1 MIVKVK
7 QEMWI
12 YLQLIFTTLI
22 CRQYHDLVAPVCGA
36 AVFWGTITQI
46 LVIPK
51 FLLQNLFRVET
62 HYIIAPKCLLQVSE
76 CGRMVQKS
84 IGGGRTRSPLK
95 TVQLARQSPA
105 QRAQQ
110 TSSVQISTAQRAQQT
125 SSVHISAAQQRWAH
139 LEKSSSS
146 APQMLTVRDEAV
158 SSISEN
164 SPKSSSNM
172 KSSNM
177 KSSKM
182 ASSPSES
189 SILGSSS
196 RLLESSASVAVVPS
210 KKQPKSGGDDA
221 RWWNESMIICHLLK
235 ISLKRNTFSGIF
247 VSNHLSNTLGF
258 KIIVQNI
265 VTLKNYPK
273 SIPRF
278 SQKWALEK
286 RWGKTSEEKGIQC
299 VRSMHAK
306 KTFHQYSSRHVAEST
321 WCNIGPTCGPILQ
334 YAS

>member
-1 MIVKVK
+1 M
-7 QEMWI
+7 
-12 YLQLIFTTLI
+12 
-22 CRQYHDLVAPVCGA
+22 
-36 AVFWGTITQI
+36 
-46 LVIPK
+46 
-51 FLLQNLFRVET
+51 
-62 HYIIAPKCLLQVSE
+62 APKCLLQVSE

-84 IGGGRTRSPLK
+84 IGRGRTRSPLK
-95 TVQLARQSPA
+95 TVQLAREIQAQRAQTSSQHISRQA

-110 TSSVQISTAQRAQQT
+110 TSSVQIST
-125 SSVHISAAQQRWAH
+125 AQQRWAH

-177 KSSKM
+177 RSSNMKSSNM

-221 RWWNESMIICHLLK
+221 R
-235 ISLKRNTFSGIF
+235 
-247 VSNHLSNTLGF
+247 
-258 KIIVQNI
+258 
-265 VTLKNYPK
+265 
-273 SIPRF
+273 
-278 SQKWALEK
+278 
-286 RWGKTSEEKGIQC
+286 
-299 VRSMHAK
+299 
-306 KTFHQYSSRHVAEST
+306 
-321 WCNIGPTCGPILQ
+321 
-334 YAS
+334 

>member
-1 MIVKVK
+1 M
-7 QEMWI
+7 
-12 YLQLIFTTLI
+12 
-22 CRQYHDLVAPVCGA
+22 
-36 AVFWGTITQI
+36 
-46 LVIPK
+46 
-51 FLLQNLFRVET
+51 
-62 HYIIAPKCLLQVSE
+62 APKCLLQVSE

-95 TVQLARQSPA
+95 RVQLARQSQA

-110 TSSVQISTAQRAQQT
+110 TSSQHIST
-125 SSVHISAAQQRWAH
+125 AQQRWAH

-172 KSSNM
+172 KSSNMRSSNM

-210 KKQPKSGGDDA
+210 KKQPKSGGDDG
-221 RWWNESMIICHLLK
+221 R
-235 ISLKRNTFSGIF
+235 
-247 VSNHLSNTLGF
+247 
-258 KIIVQNI
+258 
-265 VTLKNYPK
+265 
-273 SIPRF
+273 
-278 SQKWALEK
+278 
-286 RWGKTSEEKGIQC
+286 
-299 VRSMHAK
+299 
-306 KTFHQYSSRHVAEST
+306 
-321 WCNIGPTCGPILQ
+321 
-334 YAS
+334 